1 MNLRV
6 VCSLSAAM
14 AAALLTAPVFA
25 QSQAAV
31 KTKPSESSSIPR
43 TADGHPDLS
52 GVYSNA
58 TAVPVARP
66 ANCGEREFYTPEEAA
81 AGARDCGGGAGR
93 GGGRGGAGGAAGGR
107 GGRGA
112 APAAG
117 DGEGGLQVHYDMAQ
131 FGLDAA
137 HTVRAKSLRT
147 SIITGPD

>member
-6 VCSLSAAM
+6 VGSLSAAM
-14 AAALLTAPVFA
+14 AMLLTTPVFA
-25 QSQAAV
+25 QTQAAV

-66 ANCGEREFYTPEEAA
+66 ANCGDREFYTPEEAA
-81 AGARDCGGGAGR
+81 AGARDCGGGAARGPGGRGGAAAGGGR
-93 GGGRGGAGGAAGGR
+93 GGGRGP
-107 GGRGA
+107 
-112 APAAG
+112 APAAA

-137 HTVRAKSLRT
+137 H
-147 SIITGPD
+147 